1 MRQLL
6 RLIIIC
12 ALYLIL
18 SPEED
23 GRGVV
28 PLRSIAEQSSVLS
41 MGEGEHSQPT
51 VEIGT
56 YSTTEPLY
64 LVLRSNRNLWRVS
77 RTHSVSGSS
86 GIRIAKL
93 RHRTNSISRISLPT
107 SVESRAGH
115 VTRIFDF
122 NLHRSSLRVGYYL
135 YALCRL
141 RI

>member
-18 SPEED
+18 SPGED
-23 GRGVV
+23 GRSIV
-28 PLRSIAEQSSVLS
+28 PLRSIAEQSSILAT
-41 MGEGEHSQPT
+41 GGDHSQPMA
-51 VEIGT
+51 EIGT
-56 YSTTEPLY
+56 HATTERLY
-64 LVLRSNRNLWRVS
+64 FALGSSRNFWRLS

-86 GIRIAKL
+86 GIQFAKL
-93 RHRTNSISRISLPT
+93 RHRANFISRISLPM
-107 SVESRAGH
+107 SVESHAGH